1 MVRKTALLLIGVLV
15 LPAILS
21 LSPAE
26 ARYWRSGYYGGL
38 YPYCED
44 GDANRCSL
52 RRGYGAHVR
61 YGYHHYGHWRFF

>member
-1 MVRKTALLLIGVLV
+1 MVRKTALLLIGALV
-15 LPAILS
+15 FPAIVS

-26 ARYWRSGYYGGL
+26 ARYWRGGY

-61 YGYHHYGHWRFF
+61 YSHRYGPWRFF

>member
-1 MVRKTALLLIGVLV
+1 VRKTAFVLIGALV
-15 LPAILS
+15 LPAIVS

-26 ARYWRSGYYGGL
+26 ARVLRGGY

-52 RRGYGAHVR
+52 PRRYGAHIR
-61 YGYHHYGHWRFF
+61 YGHRYGPWRFF